1 MPGVASPVVGVM
13 HGVAC
18 TIIGALYPTDDG
30 TVPTNSDVLLFA
42 RSDVLGDW
50 NTIRQCPVMTG
61 VCC

>member
-1 MPGVASPVVGVM
+1 M